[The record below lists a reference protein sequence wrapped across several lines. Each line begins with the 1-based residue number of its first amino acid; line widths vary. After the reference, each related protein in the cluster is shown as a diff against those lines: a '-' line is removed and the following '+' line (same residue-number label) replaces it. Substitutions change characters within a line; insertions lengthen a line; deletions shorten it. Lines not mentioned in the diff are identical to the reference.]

1 MSREE
6 WRCLWNYLRETA
18 AREKKSMLEVA
29 VSGAAE
35 AVLPFIGIMGMGT
48 ILDGIYGGA
57 DRGALFQYAGLLLAG
72 MLLCRLAGA
81 WAYESFKRK
90 IDYTK
95 DLEAMELNRQAFS
108 IDYEYLEDIHVQE
121 LRSRAM
127 AKSALGIRG
136 WFLWMLRFAV
146 KYVAAALTAFFILF
160 PMLQRGSQTENWF
173 VLLGADIGLFLIIG
187 GMIWANSRMAAALTA
202 FFILFPMLQR
212 GSQTENWFVLL
223 GADIGLFLIIGGMI
237 WANSRIGFQCTR
249 QAMASYNTLDEAF
262 HRRRYF
268 TDLLSGAESQKDLRI
283 GRQQEE
289 INREIDRVGRRI
301 QEGERERSRLYIRR
315 GGVTVLMAELSGLLI
330 YLQQEEIN
338 REIDRVGRR
347 IQEGERERSRLYI
360 RRGGV
365 TVLMA
370 ELSGL
375 LIYLFTAF
383 RSSMELISIGEVVRY
398 ASSVIQ
404 LVWAVTYLA
413 ASMGNLKQMASYAAD
428 YQEYMGLE
436 ARKYRGTIP
445 VEKRRDNRFQVSFEH
460 VSFKYPG
467 SAEYALKDLTLSFE
481 IGGRMA
487 LVGRNGSGKS
497 TFIKLLC
504 RLYDVTE
511 GCIKVNG
518 IDIRM
523 YNNQEYCDLFGIV
536 FQDYSI
542 FAFPVGE
549 NIAAS
554 EEAEGERVL
563 EALEKAGLVERFTCL
578 RDGLKTCVGKEF
590 SEDGVAFSGGEKQK
604 MAIARA
610 IYRNAPF
617 VIMDEPTAALDPV
630 AECQVYAGFDRM
642 VGGRTALYISHRLAS
657 CRFCEDILVFD
668 QGVVVQRGSHEELK
682 KQDGIYRELW
692 EAQAQYYG

>member
-187 GMIWANSRMAAALTA
+187 GMIWANSR
-202 FFILFPMLQR
+202 
-212 GSQTENWFVLL
+212 
-223 GADIGLFLIIGGMI
+223 
-237 WANSRIGFQCTR
+237 IGFQCTR

-283 GRQQEE
+283 GR
-289 INREIDRVGRRI
+289 
-301 QEGERERSRLYIRR
+301 
-315 GGVTVLMAELSGLLI
+315 
-330 YLQQEEIN
+330 QQEEIN

>member
-1 MSREE
+1 MNREE
-6 WRCLWNYLRETA
+6 WRCLWNYLKETA
-18 AREKKSMLEVA
+18 AREKRSLLEVA

-35 AVLPFIGIMGMGT
+35 AAVPFIGIVGMGT
-48 ILDGIYGGA
+48 LLDGIYAGA
-57 DRGALFQYAGLLLAG
+57 DRSALFRYAGLMLMGA
-72 MLLCRLAGA
+72 LLCRLIGA
-81 WAYESFKRK
+81 WAYENFGRK

-95 DLEAMELNRQAFS
+95 DLEAMELNRQAFYM
-108 IDYEYLEDIHVQE
+108 DYEYLEDIHVQE
-121 LRSRAM
+121 LRSRTM

-146 KYVAAALTAFFILF
+146 KHVATALLSFFVLI
-160 PMLQRGSQTENWF
+160 PMLRKSGGTENSF
-173 VLLGADIGLFLIIG
+173 LLMGANIGLFLIIG
-187 GMIWANSRMAAALTA
+187 GMLWANSR
-202 FFILFPMLQR
+202 
-212 GSQTENWFVLL
+212 L
-223 GADIGLFLIIGGMI
+223 GFHY
-237 WANSRIGFQCTR
+237 TR

-262 HRRRYF
+262 NKKRYF
-268 TDLLSGAESQKDLRI
+268 VNLLAGSEGQKDLRI
-283 GRQQEE
+283 SGQQEE
-289 INREIDRVGRRI
+289 IGRQIGCIGQRI
-301 QEGERERSRLYIRR
+301 REGERGRSRLYIRR
-315 GGVTVLMAELSGLLI
+315 AGM
-330 YLQQEEIN
+330 
-338 REIDRVGRR
+338 
-347 IQEGERERSRLYI
+347 
-360 RRGGV
+360 

-375 LIYLFTAF
+375 LIYLFTAL
-383 RSSMELISIGEVVRY
+383 RALLGMISIGDVVIY
-398 ASSVIQ
+398 ASGVIQ
-404 LVWAVTYLA
+404 MVWAVTYFA
-413 ASMGNLKQMASYAAD
+413 ASLGNLKQMASYAGD

-460 VSFKYPG
+460 VSFRYPG
-467 SAEYALKDLTLSFE
+467 TQEYALRDLTLSFE

-511 GCIKVNG
+511 GCIRVNG

-523 YNNQEYCDLFGIV
+523 YNYQEYCDLFGIV

-554 EEAEGERVL
+554 EETEEARVL
-563 EALEKAGLVERFTCL
+563 EALEKAGLGERFAGWK
-578 RDGLKTCVGKEF
+578 DGLKTCVGKEF
-590 SEDGVAFSGGEKQK
+590 SEDGVAFSGGERQK

-630 AECQVYAGFDRM
+630 AECEVYAGFDKM
-642 VGGRTALYISHRLAS
+642 VGGGTALYISHRLAS

-668 QGVVVQRGSHEELK
+668 QGRVVQRGNHEELK
-682 KQDGIYRELW
+682 GQDGIYRELW